1 MLRSGSFSWEGNLT
15 RQRSRRKLAIPLEK
29 LAADPLVVFSR
40 KDYSEVYR
48 ILERAFAPI
57 HAKPRIA
64 VSCDS
69 LSSLI
74 LEVEAGRGIAL
85 APTMIKFV
93 AGARL
98 LYRPLTGTRATASV
112 GIARVTN
119 GDVIPAGEKFC
130 EILRQISS
138 EGEKPARRKQG
149 LE

>member
-1 MLRSGSFSWEGNLT
+1 MRRESNTGGLA
-15 RQRSRRKLAIPLEK
+15 RKLAIPLEK

-48 ILERAFAPI
+48 ILERVFAPI
-57 HAKPRIA
+57 HAKPRIT

-93 AGARL
+93 AGGRL
-98 LYRPLTGTRATASV
+98 LTGTRATASV
-112 GIARVTN
+112 GTARVTN
-119 GDVIPAGEKFC
+119 GDVTPAGKKFC
-130 EILRQISS
+130 EVLRQTSIHMNKS
-138 EGEKPARRKQG
+138 GMRG
-149 LE
+149 Y

>member
-1 MLRSGSFSWEGNLT
+1 M
-15 RQRSRRKLAIPLEK
+15 EK

-48 ILERAFAPI
+48 ILERVFAPI

-93 AGARL
+93 AGGRL

-119 GDVIPAGEKFC
+119 GDVTPAGEKFC
-130 EILRQISS
+130 EILRQTSIQMNKS
-138 EGEKPARRKQG
+138 GMRG
-149 LE
+149 Y